1 MKKLAGSWKHHALRG
16 GLVLLFVG
24 VLVALLLRYAD
35 YRVVLDTLNE
45 MSLAKLV
52 IASIATA
59 VGLLITAI
67 RWWIFMRRAGFPN
80 SFGQIVAVRFIGHL
94 LNTILPTGM
103 VGDVAQVFLVV
114 RRPRISASRALSA
127 GLADRLVGLG
137 GIVLLLVLALPWV
150 GLRWPDIFWIAPL
163 AVTAFVLGLLFLAAI
178 SRGNLRGR
186 SWFSA
191 AINYIMVLVGR
202 ASLARLGVKLVA
214 GTTLMSI
221 VAQVTISIAPWV
233 LLQGSGSVPFLFS
246 LPVLALASLST
257 LVPITIGGLGI
268 REWILF
274 GAMSS
279 FGISLA
285 EAIAVSIAWFAVTIT
300 VTILLSA
307 ISIVCLLL
315 VRNVG
320 SLRIQRSMTL
330 ANGPRRL
337 K

>member
-1 MKKLAGSWKHHALRG
+1 MKKPASSWKHHASRSA
-16 GLVLLFVG
+16 LVLLLLGGLFS
-24 VLVALLLRYAD
+24 LLLSYAD
-35 YRVVLDTLNE
+35 YQAVRDTLSE
-45 MSLAKLV
+45 ISMSTLV

-67 RWWIFMRRAGFPN
+67 RWWIFMRHARFPN
-80 SFGQIVAVRFIGHL
+80 GIGQIVAVRFIGHL

-103 VGDVAQVFLVV
+103 VGDVAQVFLVI
-114 RRPRISASRALSA
+114 RRPRISASHALSA

-137 GIVLLLVLALPWV
+137 GIILLLVVALPWV

-163 AVTAFVLGLLFLAAI
+163 AVTAFVLGLLSLAAI
-178 SRGNLRGR
+178 ARANLLGR

-191 AINYIMVLVGR
+191 GFNYIMVLIGR
-202 ASLARLGVKLVA
+202 ASLAKKGVKLLA
-214 GTTLMSI
+214 GTTLMSLA
-221 VAQVTISIAPWV
+221 AQVTISIAPWV
-233 LLQGSGSVPFLFS
+233 LLQGSASVPFLFS

-279 FGISLA
+279 FGLSLA
-285 EAIAVSIAWFAVTIT
+285 EAIAVSIAWFAVTMAIS
-300 VTILLSA
+300 ILLST

-320 SLRIQRSMTL
+320 SSRTKRRMTL
-330 ANGPRRL
+330 ADAPRR
-337 K
+337 